1 MVSRIQWPSSAEMEK
16 QNRRVNMELPGITA
30 AVKRFSFACVDKDCF
45 TSTLMLE
52 VRDEWRSQLR
62 NNKIMWTGD
71 KGFIY
76 SSTWLQNCFTTI
88 YKANETGLSWFL
100 KQGRTDGARQRTP
113 SEKLGHRG
121 HGEKFTPAVE
131 NMVTVS
137 LRTHN
142 RAESERTGAFPSQSS
157 TLWASVRLNKLI
169 LRLSKKPCCAF
180 FDCHTF
186 TVILNFQQPS
196 FRD

>member
-16 QNRRVNMELPGITA
+16 QNRHVNTELLGITA
-30 AVKRFSFACVDKDCF
+30 AVKCFSFARVDKDCF

-100 KQGRTDGARQRTP
+100 KQRRTDGVRQRTRETR
-113 SEKLGHRG
+113 SQRTHLEKHS
-121 HGEKFTPAVE
+121 
-131 NMVTVS
+131 TVS

-180 FDCHTF
+180 FDCLSYIYRH
-186 TVILNFQQPS
+186 IKLPAAKLL
-196 FRD
+196 